1 MKNEVLKGNDLV
13 TETGRRLQENAQ
25 ELSGLKRELERKMV
39 LGRIL
44 QETLRASE
52 EKFRELVEN
61 ISIGIAVISPEMQIL
76 SLNKQMHRWFPDIDM
91 TKTPI
96 CFRVFWQPPKEN
108 ICELCPTRKTVEDGR
123 IHEGIVQKNGHNG
136 KAVSYQITAMPIK
149 DKRGLV
155 TAAIEMF
162 EDVTERMRL
171 ERIALNAA
179 HLRHTIEDNKDGFL
193 VVDENGIV
201 LFTNPVTERLFGRE
215 QGRFVGTPFGFPIG
229 EGQSTEIEIANG
241 KSGKHYAEMHVLDIE
256 WDQEPAHLILV
267 RDITDLKHI
276 REISEELSEQK
287 RLDEAKGEFISM
299 VSHEL
304 RTPMTIMRESISQ
317 VLDGLHGQTTLP
329 QKQLLLLSI
338 ENINRL
344 NRIVDNLL
352 DVSKVEAGRMQI
364 KRELVDIVDLFQEIS
379 AGFEP
384 TCRNKGLAFLRKF
397 PREKIEIY
405 LDKDKITQVVVN
417 LIGNAIKFTESG
429 SVELFLGEEEGRVKC
444 TVSDTGRGISEKD
457 IAKVFS
463 KYEQFGRIEG
473 QGEKGTGLGLT
484 ISKHIIEL
492 HQGKIW
498 VESELGKG
506 SKFSFVLAKF
516 TARDL
521 LKENIGRSLKNAQG
535 DRTPL
540 SVIAFEIKNYDYLQ
554 HKLGRDKVASFMN
567 DLERL
572 LKTNLRPKH
581 DEDLVLKANRAILV
595 MLPQTHKEYTKT
607 VIERNRVLIEE
618 SISEGI
624 LDKEAE
630 IIFRAASFPDDAETE
645 DALLG
650 AIGV

>member
-1 MKNEVLKGNDLV
+1 VKNEVLKGNDLV

-201 LFTNPVTERLFGRE
+201 LFTNPVTELLFGRE
-215 QGRFVGTPFGFPIG
+215 QDRFVGTPFGFPVG

-287 RLDEAKGEFISM
+287 RRDEAKGEFISM

-364 KRELVDIVDLFQEIS
+364 KRELVDIVGLFQEIS

-384 TCRNKGLAFLRKF
+384 ACRNKGLVFLRKF

-429 SVELFLGEEEGRVKC
+429 CVELFVGEEEGRVKC

-457 IAKVFS
+457 IARVFD

-516 TARDL
+516 SARDL

-581 DEDLVLKANRAILV
+581 DEDLVFKASRAILV
-595 MLPQTHKEYTKT
+595 MLPQTHKEYIKT